1 MQCDLKGPFSDTP
14 EKGFPGDVALHHVS
28 AASRIGER
36 ALWENT
42 SFCLLH
48 PARKIKLTLLCVM
61 KPAQSL
67 VIQSILGEHS
77 TGMNT
82 ARAGKKALEVH
93 DFRKKKIDKDFV
105 NVPSLSQESFIMNL

>member
-1 MQCDLKGPFSDTP
+1 
-14 EKGFPGDVALHHVS
+14 
-28 AASRIGER
+28 
-36 ALWENT
+36 
-42 SFCLLH
+42 
-48 PARKIKLTLLCVM
+48 M

-67 VIQSILGEHS
+67 VIQSIPGEHS

-93 DFRKKKIDKDFV
+93 DFRKKKKKIDKDFV